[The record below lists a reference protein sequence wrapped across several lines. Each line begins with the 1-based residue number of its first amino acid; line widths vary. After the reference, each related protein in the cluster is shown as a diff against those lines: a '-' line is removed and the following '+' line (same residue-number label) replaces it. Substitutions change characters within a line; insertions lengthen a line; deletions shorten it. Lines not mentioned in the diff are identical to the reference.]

1 MKEIRITFEFLFESY
16 CCGLVLYSPILRC
29 NTYELNGGGHML
41 GQKTVH
47 QRWSP
52 ILCVCVPSRVVV
64 AVDYST
70 YILGNP
76 YDSCSFIF
84 FELFFL
90 FIMFTFRS
98 RCTRY

>member
-1 MKEIRITFEFLFESY
+1 
-16 CCGLVLYSPILRC
+16 
-29 NTYELNGGGHML
+29 ML

-52 ILCVCVPSRVVV
+52 ICVCVPSRVVVV

-90 FIMFTFRS
+90 FIMFTFCS
-98 RCTRY
+98 RYRNLLVTERFNPHDAQTGHR